1 MGGQPDPREIRDA
14 IRAKYQ
20 QAALSAEGLFE
31 YAAGA
36 VALGYDAAIIAD
48 APRPVLRSFCGVG
61 NPFALG
67 EIGEDE
73 TVLDIGCGAGLDLYV
88 TNRLVGKTG
97 LTLGVDL
104 TPEMAS
110 IATGLRG
117 IERIGRRCS
126 AVPGSDRSE
135 YRLVMSPRDERTL
148 VLPPAPPPQLES
160 RHDRRGDTLR
170 QESGRHRADGSYRNL
185 RRGPDGHGASR
196 DE

>member
-1 MGGQPDPREIRDA
+1 MGGQPDLRGIRDA

-20 QAALSAEGLFE
+20 QASLSAEGLFE

-36 VALGYDAAIIAD
+36 VALGYDAAIVAD

-61 NPFALG
+61 NPFAPG

-110 IATGLRG
+110 IATGC
-117 IERIGRRCS
+117 EVS
-126 AVPGSDRSE
+126 NGSDDDV
-135 YRLVMSPRDERTL
+135 RL
-148 VLPPAPPPQLES
+148 
-160 RHDRRGDTLR
+160 
-170 QESGRHRADGSYRNL
+170 Y
-185 RRGPDGHGASR
+185 RGPIGLNIVSSCPHGTR
-196 DE
+196 GL